1 MGLFVPHGRS
11 GRQNGRDL
19 RTERGAKRAPF
30 IMTDRLAL
38 LLGVLIAGAV
48 VGDLILNGGQGSLFL
63 ARRFAE
69 LTEYLA
75 FWR

>member
-1 MGLFVPHGRS
+1 
-11 GRQNGRDL
+11 
-19 RTERGAKRAPF
+19 
-30 IMTDRLAL
+30 MTDRLAL